1 MTDTKA
7 LRDRIQDSGLKY
19 KFIAKIIGIS
29 AYSLQR
35 KIDNDNEFLVSEVD
49 AISRLLG
56 LSLEDKDAIFFA
68 R

>member
-7 LRDRIQDSGLKY
+7 LRERIADAGPKY
-19 KFIAKIIGIS
+19 KSIAKKIGIS

-49 AISRLLG
+49 ALSTLLG
-56 LSLEDKDAIFFA
+56 LSLEEKDAIFC